1 MVWFSCG
8 TTACA
13 PSSRSSTNTRAPFE
27 ASISTSS
34 NRSSSQVVT
43 TTKSRFEYALD
54 EIMIFFN
61 FFHFIARWKTICSQI
76 SAYILIINRSFKNL
90 MCFSGLELQAEAM
103 LVPPPWSL
111 GLHPNHVFPP
121 WIPVGSLL
129 LRWSGSHSIF
139 FIGSSTIFKRVLS
152 CWIREHFYFVYLTSI
167 QVEVYFI
174 SWTFQ
179 TIRIWNWQSRNCVS
193 VLTGHNH
200 YVMCAQFHPTEDLIV
215 SASLDQ
221 TVRVWDISGL
231 CFVNRTKLF
240 LWTRNFLVFWESLSV
255 LVS

>member
-1 MVWFSCG
+1 MFFRSG
-8 TTACA
+8 IT
-13 PSSRSSTNTRAPFE
+13 SRSDACSPSLVTWTTSEPRFSTMNTRGFSPPQM
-27 ASISTSS
+27 I
-34 NRSSSQVVT
+34 
-43 TTKSRFEYALD
+43 RFTFH
-54 EIMIFFN
+54 IF
-61 FFHFIARWKTICSQI
+61 IR
-76 SAYILIINRSFKNL
+76 
-90 MCFSGLELQAEAM
+90 
-103 LVPPPWSL
+103 
-111 GLHPNHVFPP
+111 
-121 WIPVGSLL
+121 
-129 LRWSGSHSIF
+129 
-139 FIGSSTIFKRVLS
+139 SSTIFKRVLS

-240 LWTRNFLVFWESLSV
+240 LWTRNFLVFWESLCV